1 MKINWNNEK
10 ENYLLKLRRD
20 KHTWKDTSKL
30 MSKEFDGNFTLES
43 CRNKYRSLRDSGII
57 NVKPKDEPKP
67 YKEEIKMLQDGSH
80 TSDKLI
86 ELSEEEM
93 KDKDAVLLANG
104 YSPDEWELTSSQS
117 SMWHHRNKEDGTKT
131 MFASKIKAKPIT
143 DGFNLDELLE
153 TINNIEPINIEVP
166 KYKVKHKQ
174 LLEISLFDQ
183 HFGINSYDD
192 YKETQSKISE
202 LITSRVWEQI
212 VITVGSDMLHHN
224 GFTNMTVSG
233 TEIEHVDMVQAWED
247 ARLFYQPLIDRALL
261 NSNEVKVIYKIG
273 RASCRVGM

>member
-1 MKINWNNEK
+1 
-10 ENYLLKLRRD
+10 
-20 KHTWKDTSKL
+20 
-30 MSKEFDGNFTLES
+30 
-43 CRNKYRSLRDSGII
+43 
-57 NVKPKDEPKP
+57 
-67 YKEEIKMLQDGSH
+67 
-80 TSDKLI
+80 
-86 ELSEEEM
+86 M
-93 KDKDAVLLANG
+93 KDKDAVLLAHG
-104 YSPDEWELTSSQS
+104 YEPGLWELTSSQS

-212 VITVGSDMLHHN
+212 VITVGSDMLHHDS
-224 GFTNMTVSG
+224 FTNTTVSG

-247 ARLFYQPLIDRALL
+247 ARMFYQPLIDRALL
-261 NSNEVKVIYKIG
+261 NSNDVKVVYICGNHDQSMSWSFSKMLEAKIG
-273 RASCRVGM
+273 RAHV